1 MFLTTEIIRKKRDK
15 KELTKAEIEFFVK
28 GVTDNSVSNE
38 QISAFTMAVFFNNLN
53 MEERKNLTLAM
64 RDSGE
69 VIKFEG
75 MDDYPIVDK
84 HSTGGVADLVS
95 LPLAPIV
102 AACGGFVP
110 MISGKGLGHTGGT
123 TDKMNSILGYST
135 IPNND
140 LFKKVVKEIGCAII
154 GQTSNLAPADKR
166 IYAVRDTTA
175 TVESSALIA
184 SSILSK
190 KLASGIKSL
199 VMDIKVGSG
208 AFMETP
214 EKAQELAETI
224 VSIASSVGTPTTA
237 FITDMNEALGRNIGN
252 TLEVVET
259 IEYLT
264 GKNIDAK
271 LDAITKELAIE
282 MLLLSKISKNKEEA
296 IKKIDAVLKNG
307 MAAEKFE
314 KMVSILGGP
323 KDILT
328 SYNNGVV
335 LQKSKFV
342 KPIFLKNSGVITK
355 IDNRQLGLC
364 LVHLGGGRKTATD
377 TLDYTV
383 GLTNVAKVGESVDTQ
398 KPFAVLHYNNESHF
412 SLISDIL
419 NNIVS
424 LGTKADKLPAIY
436 KIIRS

>member
-28 GVTDNSVSNE
+28 GVTDNSVSSE

-75 MDDYPIVDK
+75 MEDYPIVDK

-154 GQTSNLAPADKR
+154 GQTANLAPADKR

-184 SSILSK
+184 ASILSK

-208 AFMETP
+208 AFMDTP

-259 IEYLT
+259 VEYLT

-296 IKKIDAVLKNG
+296 TNKINAVLKNG
-307 MAAEKFE
+307 LAAEKFE
-314 KMVSILGGP
+314 KMVSALGGP

-383 GLTNVAKVGESVDTQ
+383 GLTNVAKVGESVDNQ

>member
-237 FITDMNEALGRNIGN
+237 FITIRMSAFF
-252 TLEVVET
+252 
-259 IEYLT
+259 
-264 GKNIDAK
+264 
-271 LDAITKELAIE
+271 LAFRI
-282 MLLLSKISKNKEEA
+282 
-296 IKKIDAVLKNG
+296 
-307 MAAEKFE
+307 
-314 KMVSILGGP
+314 
-323 KDILT
+323 
-328 SYNNGVV
+328 
-335 LQKSKFV
+335 
-342 KPIFLKNSGVITK
+342 
-355 IDNRQLGLC
+355 
-364 LVHLGGGRKTATD
+364 
-377 TLDYTV
+377 
-383 GLTNVAKVGESVDTQ
+383 
-398 KPFAVLHYNNESHF
+398 
-412 SLISDIL
+412 
-419 NNIVS
+419 IVFQ
-424 LGTKADKLPAIY
+424 
-436 KIIRS
+436 